1 MPKINQ
7 EEYEVLKGLDDK
19 YKWIARDEDRGLYA
33 FTKKPVK
40 KDGPSSYWWDA
51 DPYSALGLFD
61 EIHLFQFIQ
70 WEDEEPYDI
79 QELIEEYLYDNQP
92 KLFIDGQ
99 EQSFEFIE
107 ESEEKEVKKDIEWL
121 KKWIYEYEDEIGSW
135 LGDKHTGDYFSTRL
149 HGSLSAIKEIREKL
163 NQLDEPETLSED
175 WIQEHSYNV
184 HLLGTPDVT
193 TVAVPREDLQNLLVP
208 KQEELES
215 KIKVLIEAYKQEE
228 DAYSN
233 PENGWIGGFIEDLK
247 ILVEEEQKYYVLD
260 SEEIPLLERVNN
272 QTCKTTTG
280 LSIYEDGRDN
290 SRFELTEQEIKDYDE
305 RFWPFAV
312 KVEELKEC

>member
-7 EEYEVLKGLDDK
+7 EEYEVLQFLNNTKD
-19 YKWIARDEDRGLYA
+19 WIVRN
-33 FTKKPVK
+33 P
-40 KDGPSSYWWDA
+40 DGQLWAVEGEVPRKQPFYEMWKEGDGQDVSKVDVSS
-51 DPYSALGLFD
+51 F
-61 EIHLFQFIQ
+61 LFQFIQ
-70 WEDEEPYDI
+70 WEDEEPYNI

-121 KKWIYEYEDEIGSW
+121 KDEIWYSDRNMGLDW
-135 LGDKHTGDYFSTRL
+135 
-149 HGSLSAIKEIREKL
+149 KEFVL
-163 NQLDEPETLSED
+163 NKIDQLDEPETLSED

-312 KVEELKEC
+312 KVEEFKE